1 MSGADGRQY
10 HYEFSRTV
18 GTPALSQLRAWLR
31 DRLTNEAPNAVWDA
45 ELAVTELVSNAY
57 EHARGAI
64 TVQLHLIAERAV
76 LRVEVEDGS
85 PELSPRPEP
94 GPDHGRPHGRGLLLI
109 NALSTAWGVLGAPER
124 KTVWVE
130 IALA

>member
-10 HYEFSRTV
+10 RYEFPRVV
-18 GTPALSQLRAWLR
+18 GNPALAQLRAWLR
-31 DRLTNEAPNAVWDA
+31 DRLADEAPNAVSDA
-45 ELAVTELVSNAY
+45 ELAVTELVANAY

-64 TVQLHLIAERAV
+64 TVRLRPIRERAV

-85 PELSPRPEP
+85 PELPPRPQP
-94 GPDHGRPHGRGLLLI
+94 GPDHGQPRGRGLLLI
-109 NALSTAWGVLGAPER
+109 NALSTAWGVLRAPGR